1 MSPSAAHL
9 PYMSAAQ
16 LPFTSTPHVH
26 DSYGIPSLL
35 PSLLTSHTSY
45 EHLLSSQPPVLAF
58 GGLTARLTSLTLLI
72 L

>member
-16 LPFTSTPHVH
+16 LPFSSIPHVH
-26 DSYGIPSLL
+26 ASYGIPSLL

>member
-1 MSPSAAHL
+1 MIPSAARL
-9 PYMSAAQ
+9 PYMSAAP
-16 LPFTSTPHVH
+16 LPFSSTPHVH

-35 PSLLTSHTSY
+35 ASLLTSHASY

-58 GGLTARLTSLTLLI
+58 TAHLTSLTLLI